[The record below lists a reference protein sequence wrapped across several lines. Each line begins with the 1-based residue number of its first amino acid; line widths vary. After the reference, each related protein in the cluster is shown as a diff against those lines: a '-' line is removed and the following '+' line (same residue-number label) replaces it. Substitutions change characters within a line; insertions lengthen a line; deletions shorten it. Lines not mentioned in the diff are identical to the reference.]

1 MIPSGNFIL
10 QTYGNENAFYT
21 FTQKINKQKT
31 VSNPLTKLKKKLEL
45 MMQIIT

>member
-21 FTQKINKQKT
+21 FTQINKQKT